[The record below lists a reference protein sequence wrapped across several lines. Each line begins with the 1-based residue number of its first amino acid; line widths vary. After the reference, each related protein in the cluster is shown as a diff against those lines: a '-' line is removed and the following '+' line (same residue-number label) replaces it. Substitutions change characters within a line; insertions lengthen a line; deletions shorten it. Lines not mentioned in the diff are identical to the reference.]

1 MRAAK
6 AQTSLLICT
15 VSPEMYT
22 RKCVLVHWRVAKAK
36 AQASLRSCCMNTK
49 HKLVFNFPKYVYFRS
64 LRIRENAQSF
74 QRPVKY

>member
-1 MRAAK
+1 MRGAK
-6 AQTSLLICT
+6 TQMSLLIYT

-22 RKCVLVHWRVAKAK
+22 RKCLLVHWRVAEAK

-49 HKLVFNFPKYVYFRS
+49 HKLVFPKYVDFRS

-74 QRPVKY
+74 RLPVKY